1 VQYRFIHRHFRSIF
15 RWTEIQ
21 VTLTQLR
28 SFIAVARHNG
38 FTAAARAL
46 RTSQTTITSQI
57 QALEEEHGVK
67 LFERRGRRIDLTP
80 VGSEF
85 LALARQMIE
94 LENDAAILLKDSG
107 ALRQGAIKIGAV
119 SPFHVIEMIESFH
132 AKHPNIYTSM
142 ALGNSD
148 AVLKDLD
155 SYQSDLAVV
164 ARANDDD
171 RYYMQHYASYP
182 VIAFVH
188 RDHRLASR
196 SSIDLADLAKERLL
210 MREAGSTTRHALET
224 AMASIGAAPRIAMEI
239 GSREA
244 LREAVIRGLG
254 IGTVSQSEYVPDD
267 NLLPLPITGTEVK
280 THIFLCCLRERRRS
294 LLIAAFLEAVLKNRK
309 KPH

>member
-1 VQYRFIHRHFRSIF
+1 M
-15 RWTEIQ
+15 
-21 VTLTQLR
+21 TLTQLR

-57 QALEEEHGVK
+57 QALEEEHGAR

-80 VGSEF
+80 VGAEF
-85 LALARQMIE
+85 LQIARQMIE

-119 SPFHVIEMIESFH
+119 SPFHVIAMIEAFH
-132 AKHPNIYTSM
+132 SRYPDIYTSM
-142 ALGNSD
+142 TLGNSGD
-148 AVLKDLD
+148 VLTDLGNYAAD
-155 SYQSDLAVV
+155 VGVV
-164 ARANDDD
+164 ARADDDD

-188 RDHRLASR
+188 RDHRLAANG
-196 SSIDLADLAKERLL
+196 SIELAELAKERLL
-210 MREAGSTTRHALET
+210 MRETGSTTRRALED
-224 AMASIGAAPRIAMEI
+224 AMTSIGCKPRIAMEI

-244 LREAVIRGLG
+244 IREAVIRGLG

-267 NLLPLPITGTEVK
+267 RLVPLPITGTAVV
-280 THIFLCCLRERRRS
+280 THIYLCCLRERRRS
-294 LLIAAFLEAVLKNRK
+294 LLIAAFLNAVTRRVA
-309 KPH
+309 

>member
-1 VQYRFIHRHFRSIF
+1 M
-15 RWTEIQ
+15 
-21 VTLTQLR
+21 TLTQLR
-28 SFIAVARHNG
+28 SFIAVARYNG

-57 QALEEEHGVK
+57 QALEEEHGVR
-67 LFERRGRRIDLTP
+67 LFERRGRRIELTA
-80 VGSEF
+80 VGGEF
-85 LALARQMIE
+85 LTLARQMIE

-107 ALRQGAIKIGAV
+107 ALRQGSIKIGAV
-119 SPFHVIEMIESFH
+119 SPFHVIAMIEAFH

-148 AVLKDLD
+148 IVLKDLD
-155 SYQSDLAVV
+155 AYQCDVGVV

-196 SSIDLADLAKERLL
+196 SEIDLEDLAKERLL
-210 MREAGSTTRHALET
+210 MREAGSTTRHALEA
-224 AMASIGAAPRIAMEI
+224 AMTSIDTKPRIAMEI

-254 IGTVSQSEYVPDD
+254 IGTVSQSEYVPDE
-267 NLLPLPITGTEVK
+267 NLVPITISGTEVL
-280 THIFLCCLRERRRS
+280 THIYLCCLRERRRS
-294 LLIAAFLEAVLKNRK
+294 LLIAAFLDAVLKKHVKRG
-309 KPH
+309 